1 MDAYARLIRAFS
13 KGETPKID
21 FTGKVISLNPLTV
34 DIGVINVMP
43 GYVNADLELELNDT
57 VLVLS
62 DTDYTRFSVICK
74 LREV

>member
-13 KGETPKID
+13 KGDDTKTEFI
-21 FTGKVISLNPLTV
+21 GQVISLSPLTV
-34 DIGVINVMP
+34 DIGVINVVP
-43 GYVNADLELELNDT
+43 GYVNADTVLELNDT

-62 DTDYTRFSVICK
+62 DSDYTRFIVACK